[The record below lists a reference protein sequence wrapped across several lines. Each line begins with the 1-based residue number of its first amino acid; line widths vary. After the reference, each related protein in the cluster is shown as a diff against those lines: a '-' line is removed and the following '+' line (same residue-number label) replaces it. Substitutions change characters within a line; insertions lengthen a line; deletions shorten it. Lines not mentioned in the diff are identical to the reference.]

1 MPSWK
6 QRYPVD
12 KENRHTTKRSKIDSL
27 ERQWKG
33 MIDFIYSEL
42 LERDP
47 EFFSI
52 GNGDSLVTNCGLE
65 VYPVVVCPVQSSDLR
80 GRGVTHFQLRCRSLV
95 LVFSFAEVIFRSGS
109 G

>member
-12 KENRHTTKRSKIDSL
+12 KENRHATKRSKADSL

-33 MIDFIYSEL
+33 VTDFIYSEL

-52 GNGDSLVTNCGLE
+52 GNGNYVTNCGL
-65 VYPVVVCPVQSSDLR
+65 VSISLQSFCLYNR
-80 GRGVTHFQLRCRSLV
+80 
-95 LVFSFAEVIFRSGS
+95 IYNKIK
-109 G
+109 